1 MPSPLSI
8 HFCELKGTVS
18 SLFVQFEL
26 QQKKTIKREHDNIND
41 ANETNEESNEQE
53 EHADSIKYFLMN
65 KQNCYV
71 KKSDAKNG
79 DNKGFNAFLDIVKE
93 KKFGVQ
99 ATSLVDFTRYLQLFS
114 DLLLEVDPHYN
125 KNKSYAFQFP
135 EIIGKRSMGFNNPK
149 SFYPCC
155 RKCRKK

>member
-53 EHADSIKYFLMN
+53 MHADSIKYFLMN

-79 DNKGFNAFLDIVKE
+79 DNKDLTYSWTWNLVFKQHLLSILQDIYSCFLI
-93 KKFGVQ
+93 
-99 ATSLVDFTRYLQLFS
+99 
-114 DLLLEVDPHYN
+114 
-125 KNKSYAFQFP
+125 
-135 EIIGKRSMGFNNPK
+135 
-149 SFYPCC
+149 FY
-155 RKCRKK
+155 

>member
-8 HFCELKGTVS
+8 HFSELKGTVS

-26 QQKKTIKREHDNIND
+26 QQKKTIKREHDTIND

-53 EHADSIKYFLMN
+53 VHADFIKYFLMN
-65 KQNCYV
+65 KQNSYV

-79 DNKGFNAFLDIVKE
+79 DNKGFNALLDME
-93 KKFGVQ
+93 FGVQ

-135 EIIGKRSMGFNNPK
+135 DIIGKRSMGFNNPK